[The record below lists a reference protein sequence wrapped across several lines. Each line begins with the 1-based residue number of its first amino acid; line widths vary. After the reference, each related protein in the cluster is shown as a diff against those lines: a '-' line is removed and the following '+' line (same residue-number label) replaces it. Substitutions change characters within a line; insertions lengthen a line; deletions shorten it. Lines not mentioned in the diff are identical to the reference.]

1 VTTPTPHRFDPYN
14 HPVALRP
21 DPGVSTEPAYTFHI
35 TPSTLDARERIAD
48 GAESPSLL
56 RGTLAQG
63 RDLARLLDASINLLD
78 GRGYLAIHVKADG
91 NYSRIGEPDC
101 PVEMRPPARPLA
113 VVSAAAAAADR
124 LIELG
129 WTTATVTFHATGF
142 ALAGAYFNDEAGWFV
157 ATVSEAKD
165 EEVGGSVVGLEFRA
179 QNRDAPLVVVEHA
192 DDLVTALLIAIDDN
206 L

>member
-1 VTTPTPHRFDPYN
+1 MQPFP
-14 HPVALRP
+14 A
-21 DPGVSTEPAYTFHI
+21 EPAETTYTFHI
-35 TPSTLDARERIAD
+35 TPSTPEARERIAD
-48 GAESPSLL
+48 GAEKPELL

-78 GRGYLAIHVKADG
+78 GRGLLAAGIERDG
-91 NYSRIGEPDC
+91 NFWRVGETAATRSPAYS
-101 PVEMRPPARPLA
+101 LA
-113 VVSAAAAAADR
+113 TVSAAAAASDR

-142 ALAGAYFNDEAGWFV
+142 ALAGAYCNDEEVWFV

-165 EEVGGSVVGLEFRA
+165 EETGGSVVGLEFRA

>member
-1 VTTPTPHRFDPYN
+1 MQ
-14 HPVALRP
+14 PV
-21 DPGVSTEPAYTFHI
+21 EPAETIYTFHI
-35 TPSTLDARERIAD
+35 TPSTPEARRTARRWV
-48 GAESPSLL
+48 ARL

-78 GRGYLAIHVKADG
+78 GRGLLAAGIERDG
-91 NYSRIGEPDC
+91 GFWRVGETP
-101 PVEMRPPARPLA
+101 ETRPPAYSLA
-113 VVSAAAAAADR
+113 TVSAAAAASDR

-129 WTTATVTFHATGF
+129 WTTATITFHATGF
-142 ALAGAYFNDEAGWFV
+142 ALAGGAYFNDKAVWFV

-165 EEVGGSVVGLEFRA
+165 EETGGSVVGLEFRA
-179 QNRDAPLVVVEHA
+179 QNRDRPLVVVEHA

>member
-1 VTTPTPHRFDPYN
+1 MQPFP
-14 HPVALRP
+14 A
-21 DPGVSTEPAYTFHI
+21 EPAETTYTFHI
-35 TPSTLDARERIAD
+35 TPSTPEARERIAD
-48 GAESPSLL
+48 GAEKPELL

-63 RDLARLLDASINLLD
+63 RDLARLLDASIGLLD
-78 GRGYLAIHVKADG
+78 GRGYLAIHVKPDG

-101 PVEMRPPARPLA
+101 PAEKRPIAHPILMVNAA
-113 VVSAAAAAADR
+113 SAADDR
-124 LIELG
+124 LGDLG

-142 ALAGAYFNDEAGWFV
+142 ALAGAYCNDEEVWFV
-157 ATVSEAKD
+157 ATISEVKD
-165 EEVGGSVVGLEFRA
+165 EETGGSVVGLEFRA

>member
-1 VTTPTPHRFDPYN
+1 MQPFP
-14 HPVALRP
+14 A
-21 DPGVSTEPAYTFHI
+21 EPAEPVYTFHI
-35 TPSTLDARERIAD
+35 TPSTPEARERIAD
-48 GAESPSLL
+48 GAEQPELL

-63 RDLARLLDASINLLD
+63 RDLARLLDASIDLLD
-78 GRGYLAIHVKADG
+78 GRGYLTIHVKSDG

-101 PVEMRPPARPLA
+101 PAEVRPPAYPLA
-113 VVSAAAAAADR
+113 TVSAAAAAADR

-129 WTTATVTFHATGF
+129 WTTSTVTFHATGF
-142 ALAGAYFNDEAGWFV
+142 ALAGAYFNDEAVWFV

-165 EEVGGSVVGLEFRA
+165 EAPGGSVVGLEFRA

>member
-1 VTTPTPHRFDPYN
+1 MQPFPAEPDETTY
-14 HPVALRP
+14 A
-21 DPGVSTEPAYTFHI
+21 FHI
-35 TPSTLDARERIAD
+35 TPSTRAARDRIFDGSLD
-48 GAESPSLL
+48 PSLL

-78 GRGYLAIHVKADG
+78 GRGLLAAGIERDG
-91 NYSRIGEPDC
+91 NFWRVGETT
-101 PVEMRPPARPLA
+101 ETRSPAYPILMVNA
-113 VVSAAAAAADR
+113 ASAADDR
-124 LIELG
+124 LSDLG

-142 ALAGAYFNDEAGWFV
+142 ALAGAYYNDEEVWFV

-165 EEVGGSVVGLEFRA
+165 EETGGSVVGLEFRA
-179 QNRDAPLVVVEHA
+179 QNRGAPLVVVEHA

>member
-1 VTTPTPHRFDPYN
+1 MQ
-14 HPVALRP
+14 PV
-21 DPGVSTEPAYTFHI
+21 EPAETIYTFHI
-35 TPSTLDARERIAD
+35 TPSTPEARERIAD
-48 GAESPSLL
+48 GAEKPELL

-78 GRGYLAIHVKADG
+78 GRGLLAAGIERDG
-91 NYSRIGEPDC
+91 GFWRVGETP
-101 PVEMRPPARPLA
+101 ETRPPAYSLA
-113 VVSAAAAAADR
+113 TVSAAAAASDR

-129 WTTATVTFHATGF
+129 WTTATITFHATGF
-142 ALAGAYFNDEAGWFV
+142 ALAGAYFNDKAVWFV

-165 EEVGGSVVGLEFRA
+165 EETGGSVVGLEFRA
-179 QNRDAPLVVVEHA
+179 QNRDRPLVVVEHA